1 MAGALGTLNIDL
13 TLNTASFTNAINRS
27 QHQTERFNQS
37 VRLSLQSI
45 TVQQER
51 MASQTARSA
60 MSFANFAKVV
70 TGALSINQV
79 INYADSWTDLQNR
92 MKLVTNS
99 TEALNKATNDV
110 YTIAQKTYQ
119 SLDATAQV
127 YQRFSDNAER
137 LGINQQK
144 VAELTETVSK
154 AVSLSGTSAAAAA
167 TGLTQF
173 GQALAAGQ
181 LRGQD
186 LNSVIEQ
193 IPGLAQAIAEGMGIS
208 MGELKQRAQDGETS
222 IDKIIE
228 SLERVKASVDQKF
241 ATSVT
246 TVSQSFTN
254 LQSAMTK
261 FVGEANQSIGA
272 TQLLTTGLAGLSNNL
287 STVAKI
293 VEAVAVTALV
303 AKLSQ
308 WTKATYLKN
317 QASANEAK
325 AALRSAEANSFAAAS
340 ASRKAWADKESAIS
354 AMNSAKMSYQSAKG
368 TAAEAYAL
376 EKVIAT
382 KSLATAASL
391 QYKQALIAETATQRT
406 LTAARRQATVA
417 GRALSG
423 VLAFTGGPVG
433 LALTAITAVGIGVYE
448 YSQNVKQA
456 KLESIEFANALDT
469 STEALKAMNNQA
481 LLTNLSKLSA
491 GIDAE
496 IEKVEESVEKA
507 KKLATDSKSGWSL
520 SASSYLRYTND
531 YEGYKEI
538 IAEQQREAKIGL
550 DAAMGDVV
558 SQLTVLERQRASIRQ
573 MLAQVEE
580 KYGKQSEEY
589 QRYVSK
595 VEEADSVVNKFR
607 VTLKNLGFDFD
618 ALINTTNQATNSQAN
633 VTVTIAKQIEDSIK
647 KSQRSLEKT
656 KATGE
661 ALAKL
666 NAEDV
671 LASRKV
677 TPDMQGYDK
686 ALQAE
691 IDAQLALQSKKIKP
705 PKTPKS
711 SIDYAKQYTKILSD
725 LQEKQASLIADG
737 QSIQL
742 YGTTSSFNEYNSA
755 LADIKKNKEKFD
767 EILKIDPKAIET
779 IKEKAKAIDDMAR
792 ANSVA
797 QFAYDRNKEVEQMQ
811 FETSLIGKSRAEQER
826 LNALR
831 EVDLLYKQASVDL
844 GDKELANLQRNVELT
859 KQKIEAELQKREL
872 MKLDPVEGLNQGLSD
887 FGDSAT
893 NVMENVKNVTAN
905 VLNNMSDSLADFVL
919 TGKGSFKDFANA
931 VISDITR
938 MVMKML
944 VFKAIEAGTSFFMGG
959 ASGGSDAGGGPGGLF
974 AYGGYTG
981 HGGKFEP
988 KGIVHGGEFV
998 FTKEATAKLGIGNL
1012 YRLMN
1017 STQGYA
1023 SGGFVGSLAGKMPSA
1038 PVTTSSSS
1046 GVNITVVNQI
1056 TVTGNGDAVLV
1067 QAMKEAAQQG
1077 TDAGAQKARAMIL
1090 QDFQSNGTARRT
1102 LGV

>member
-37 VRLSLQSI
+37 VRVSLQSI

-51 MASQTARSA
+51 MASQTAKSA

-254 LQSAMTK
+254 LQSAMTR
-261 FVGEANQSIGA
+261 FVGEANQSTGA
-272 TQLLTTGLAGLSNNL
+272 TQLLNTGLSVLSNNF
-287 STVAKI
+287 SEVMKV
-293 VEAVAVTALV
+293 VEALAVTAIVIKITKWTQATYAQTTATKLKVQQDLIAAKATQAKMTAELELARVEMRSLQAQLQLAQTEAQRSSIRMRMKAQSSIIVSATNAETLATQRLNAAQRASSTLGRGFGGALAFLGGPLGIATGLLTAGAMAYYEWQQQAEQSRQKALEYAESLDV
-303 AKLSQ
+303 ATESLNKLSD
-308 WTKATYLKN
+308 AER
-317 QASANEAK
+317 QASIGKLFDSFDAQIEKIEELKKKQEELKRSSDFGGANKGISFYYTGDYEAF
-325 AALRSAEANSFAAAS
+325 SAEVVKA
-340 ASRKAWADKESAIS
+340 RKDEIQVTADLEEKNRELEAIRK
-354 AMNSAKMSYQSAKG
+354 KMALLLD
-368 TAAEAYAL
+368 AEVQKNGMVSNAYAL
-376 EKVIAT
+376 YAGRIYDASV
-382 KSLATAASL
+382 KSDELIGKLHLQGSAFDNLAQS
-391 QYKQALIAETATQRT
+391 IHSATQEQQQFSANS
-406 LTAARRQATVA
+406 LIIVSADAQ
-417 GRALSG
+417 
-423 VLAFTGGPVG
+423 
-433 LALTAITAVGIGVYE
+433 
-448 YSQNVKQA
+448 K
-456 KLESIEFANALDT
+456 SIDT
-469 STEALKAMNNQA
+469 SLRA
-481 LLTNLSKLSA
+481 
-491 GIDAE
+491 
-496 IEKVEESVEKA
+496 IEKA
-507 KKLATDSKSGWSL
+507 
-520 SASSYLRYTND
+520 
-531 YEGYKEI
+531 
-538 IAEQQREAKIGL
+538 
-550 DAAMGDVV
+550 
-558 SQLTVLERQRASIRQ
+558 
-573 MLAQVEE
+573 
-580 KYGKQSEEY
+580 
-589 QRYVSK
+589 
-595 VEEADSVVNKFR
+595 
-607 VTLKNLGFDFD
+607 
-618 ALINTTNQATNSQAN
+618 
-633 VTVTIAKQIEDSIK
+633 
-647 KSQRSLEKT
+647 

-691 IDAQLALQSKKIKP
+691 IDAQLTLQSKKIKP

-767 EILKIDPKAIET
+767 AILKIDPKAIET

-831 EVDLLYKQASVDL
+831 GVDLLYKQASVDL
-844 GDKELANLQRNVELT
+844 GDKELANLQNNVELT

-905 VLNNMSDSLADFVL
+905 ALNNMSDSLADFVL

>member
-51 MASQTARSA
+51 MASQTAKSA
-60 MSFANFAKVV
+60 SSFANFAKVV
-70 TGALSINQV
+70 TGALSVKQV
-79 INYADSWTDLQNR
+79 INYADGWTDLQNR
-92 MKLVTNS
+92 LKLVTNS
-99 TEALNKATNDV
+99 TQALNRATNDV

-154 AVSLSGTSAAAAA
+154 AVSLSGTSAASAAM
-167 TGLTQF
+167 GLTQF

-208 MGELKQRAQDGETS
+208 MGELKQRAQNGETS

-261 FVGEANQSIGA
+261 FVGEANQSTGA
-272 TQLLTTGLAGLSNNL
+272 TQLLNTGLSVLSNNF
-287 STVAKI
+287 SEVMKV
-293 VEAVAVTALV
+293 VEALAVTAIVIKITKWTQATYAQTTATKLKVQQDLIV
-303 AKLSQ
+303 AKATQAKMTAELELARVEMRSLQAQLQLAQTEAQRSSIRMRMKAQSSIIVSATNAETLATQRLNAAQRASSTLGRGFGGALAFLGGPLGIATGLLTAGAMAYYEWQQQAEQSRQKALEYAESLDVATESLNKLSD
-308 WTKATYLKN
+308 AER
-317 QASANEAK
+317 QASIGKLFDSFDAQIEKIEELKKKQEELKRSSDFGGANKGISFYYTGDYEAF
-325 AALRSAEANSFAAAS
+325 SAEVVKA
-340 ASRKAWADKESAIS
+340 RKDEIQVTADLEEKNRELEAIRK
-354 AMNSAKMSYQSAKG
+354 KMALLLD
-368 TAAEAYAL
+368 AEVQKNGMVSNAYAL
-376 EKVIAT
+376 YAGRIYDASVKSDELIGKLHLQGSAFDNLAQSIRSAT
-382 KSLATAASL
+382 QEQQQFSANSLIIVSADAQKSIDASL
-391 QYKQALIAETATQRT
+391 
-406 LTAARRQATVA
+406 
-417 GRALSG
+417 RA
-423 VLAFTGGPVG
+423 
-433 LALTAITAVGIGVYE
+433 
-448 YSQNVKQA
+448 
-456 KLESIEFANALDT
+456 
-469 STEALKAMNNQA
+469 
-481 LLTNLSKLSA
+481 
-491 GIDAE
+491 
-496 IEKVEESVEKA
+496 IEKA
-507 KKLATDSKSGWSL
+507 
-520 SASSYLRYTND
+520 
-531 YEGYKEI
+531 
-538 IAEQQREAKIGL
+538 
-550 DAAMGDVV
+550 
-558 SQLTVLERQRASIRQ
+558 
-573 MLAQVEE
+573 
-580 KYGKQSEEY
+580 
-589 QRYVSK
+589 
-595 VEEADSVVNKFR
+595 
-607 VTLKNLGFDFD
+607 
-618 ALINTTNQATNSQAN
+618 
-633 VTVTIAKQIEDSIK
+633 
-647 KSQRSLEKT
+647 

-691 IDAQLALQSKKIKP
+691 IDAQLTLQSKKIKP

-767 EILKIDPKAIET
+767 AILKIDPKAIET

-831 EVDLLYKQASVDL
+831 GVDLLYKQASVDL
-844 GDKELANLQRNVELT
+844 GDKELANLQNNVELT
-859 KQKIEAELQKREL
+859 KQKIEVELQKREL

-905 VLNNMSDSLADFVL
+905 ALNNMSDSLADFVL

>member
-261 FVGEANQSIGA
+261 FVGEANQSTGA
-272 TQLLTTGLAGLSNNL
+272 TQLLNTGLSVLSNNF
-287 STVAKI
+287 SEVMKV
-293 VEAVAVTALV
+293 VEALAVTAIVIKITKWTQATYAQTTATKLKVQQDLIAAKATQAKMTAELELARVEMRSLQAQLQLAQTEAQRSSIRMRMKAQSSIIVSATNAETLATQRLNAAQRASSTLGRGFGGALAFLGGPLGIATGLLTAGAMAYYEWQQQAEQSRQKALEYAESLDV
-303 AKLSQ
+303 ATESLNKLSD
-308 WTKATYLKN
+308 AER
-317 QASANEAK
+317 QASIGKLFDSFDAQIEKIEELKKKQEELKRSSDFGGANKGISFYYTGDYEAF
-325 AALRSAEANSFAAAS
+325 SAEVVKA
-340 ASRKAWADKESAIS
+340 RKDEIQVTADLEEKNRELEAIRK
-354 AMNSAKMSYQSAKG
+354 KMALLLD
-368 TAAEAYAL
+368 AEVQKNGMVSNAYAL
-376 EKVIAT
+376 YAGRIYDASVKSDELIGKLHLQGSAFDNLAQSIRSAT
-382 KSLATAASL
+382 QEQQQFSANSLIIVSADAQKSIDASL
-391 QYKQALIAETATQRT
+391 
-406 LTAARRQATVA
+406 
-417 GRALSG
+417 RA
-423 VLAFTGGPVG
+423 
-433 LALTAITAVGIGVYE
+433 
-448 YSQNVKQA
+448 
-456 KLESIEFANALDT
+456 
-469 STEALKAMNNQA
+469 
-481 LLTNLSKLSA
+481 
-491 GIDAE
+491 
-496 IEKVEESVEKA
+496 IEKA
-507 KKLATDSKSGWSL
+507 
-520 SASSYLRYTND
+520 
-531 YEGYKEI
+531 
-538 IAEQQREAKIGL
+538 
-550 DAAMGDVV
+550 
-558 SQLTVLERQRASIRQ
+558 
-573 MLAQVEE
+573 
-580 KYGKQSEEY
+580 
-589 QRYVSK
+589 
-595 VEEADSVVNKFR
+595 
-607 VTLKNLGFDFD
+607 
-618 ALINTTNQATNSQAN
+618 
-633 VTVTIAKQIEDSIK
+633 
-647 KSQRSLEKT
+647 

-711 SIDYAKQYTKILSD
+711 SIDYAKQYTKLLSD

-797 QFAYDRNKEVEQMQ
+797 QFAYDRGKEVEQMQ
-811 FETSLIGKSRAEQER
+811 FETSLIGKTRVEQER

-831 EVDLLYKQASVDL
+831 QVDLLYQQAKVDL
-844 GDKELANLQRNVELT
+844 GDKELADLQRNVELT
-859 KQKIEAELQKREL
+859 KQKIDAELQKREL

-887 FGDSAT
+887 FSDSVT
-893 NVMENVKNVTAN
+893 NVMENVKNVTASA
-905 VLNNMSDSLADFVL
+905 LNNMSDSLADFVL

-959 ASGGSDAGGGPGGLF
+959 ASGGGDAGGGPGGLF

-988 KGIVHGGEFV
+988 KGVVHGGEFV

-1023 SGGFVGSLAGKMPSA
+1023 SGGFVGSLAGKVPST
-1038 PVTTSSSS
+1038 PVTASSSS

-1056 TVTGNGDAVLV
+1056 TVTGNGDAVLA
-1067 QAMKEAAQQG
+1067 QAMKEAAEQG
-1077 TDAGAQKARAMIL
+1077 TEAGAQKARAIIL

>member
-37 VRLSLQSI
+37 VRVSLQSI

-51 MASQTARSA
+51 MASQTAKSA
-60 MSFANFAKVV
+60 SSFASFAKAV
-70 TGALSINQV
+70 TGALSIHQV
-79 INYADSWTDLQNR
+79 ISYADGWTDLQNR
-92 MKLVTNS
+92 LKLVTKS
-99 TEALNKATNDV
+99 TQELNKATNDV

-193 IPGLAQAIAEGMGIS
+193 IPGLAQAIAEGMGIT
-208 MGELKQRAQDGETS
+208 MGELKQKAQDGETS
-222 IDKIIE
+222 IEKVIE

-261 FVGEANQSIGA
+261 FIGEANQSTGA
-272 TQLLTTGLAGLSNNL
+272 TQLLNTGLSVLSNNF
-287 STVAKI
+287 SEVMKVA
-293 VEAVAVTALV
+293 EALAVTAIVMKVTKWTQATYAQTTATKLKVQQDLIAAKATQAKMTAELELARVEMRSLQAQLQLAQTEAQRSSIRMRMKAQSSIIVSATNAETLAIQRLNAAQRASSTLGRGFGGALAFLGGPLGIATGLLAAGAMAYYEWQQQAEQSRQKALEYAESLDV
-303 AKLSQ
+303 ATESLKKLSD
-308 WTKATYLKN
+308 AER
-317 QASANEAK
+317 QASIGK
-325 AALRSAEANSFAAAS
+325 LSDSFDAQIEKIEELKKKQEEL
-340 ASRKAWADKESAIS
+340 SRKASDSNGGNQWAHLYYTGDRDVDSVRIIEAQTEARKEEIQVIAEVE
-354 AMNSAKMSYQSAKG
+354 AKSRELEVTRKKMMLLLD
-368 TAAEAYAL
+368 AEVQKNGMVSNAYAL
-376 EKVIAT
+376 YAGRIYDASVRSDELIGKLHLQGSAFDNLAQSIRSAT
-382 KSLATAASL
+382 QEQQQFSANSLIIVSADAQKSIDASL
-391 QYKQALIAETATQRT
+391 
-406 LTAARRQATVA
+406 
-417 GRALSG
+417 RA
-423 VLAFTGGPVG
+423 
-433 LALTAITAVGIGVYE
+433 
-448 YSQNVKQA
+448 
-456 KLESIEFANALDT
+456 
-469 STEALKAMNNQA
+469 
-481 LLTNLSKLSA
+481 
-491 GIDAE
+491 
-496 IEKVEESVEKA
+496 IEKA
-507 KKLATDSKSGWSL
+507 
-520 SASSYLRYTND
+520 
-531 YEGYKEI
+531 
-538 IAEQQREAKIGL
+538 
-550 DAAMGDVV
+550 
-558 SQLTVLERQRASIRQ
+558 
-573 MLAQVEE
+573 
-580 KYGKQSEEY
+580 
-589 QRYVSK
+589 
-595 VEEADSVVNKFR
+595 
-607 VTLKNLGFDFD
+607 
-618 ALINTTNQATNSQAN
+618 
-633 VTVTIAKQIEDSIK
+633 
-647 KSQRSLEKT
+647 

-691 IDAQLALQSKKIKP
+691 IDAQLASQSKKIKP

-711 SIDYAKQYTKILSD
+711 SIDYAKQYTKLLSD

-767 EILKIDPKAIET
+767 EILKIDPMAIET

-797 QFAYDRNKEVEQMQ
+797 QFAYDRGKEVEQMQ
-811 FETSLIGKSRAEQER
+811 FETSLIGKTRVEQER

-831 EVDLLYKQASVDL
+831 QIDLLYQQAKVDL

-859 KQKIEAELQKREL
+859 KQKIDAELQKREL

-887 FGDSAT
+887 FSDSAT

-905 VLNNMSDSLADFVL
+905 ALNNMSDSLADFVL

-959 ASGGSDAGGGPGGLF
+959 ASGGGDAGGGPGGLF

-988 KGIVHGGEFV
+988 KGVVHGGEFV

-1023 SGGFVGSLAGKMPSA
+1023 SGGFVGSLAGKVPST
-1038 PVTTSSSS
+1038 PVTISSSS

-1056 TVTGNGDAVLV
+1056 TVTGNGDAVLA
-1067 QAMKEAAQQG
+1067 QAMKEAAEQG
-1077 TDAGAQKARAMIL
+1077 TEAGAQKARAIIL

>member
-37 VRLSLQSI
+37 VRVSLQSI

-51 MASQTARSA
+51 MASQTAKSA
-60 MSFANFAKVV
+60 SSFASFAKAV
-70 TGALSINQV
+70 TGALSVHQV
-79 INYADSWTDLQNR
+79 ISYADGWTDLQNR
-92 MKLVTNS
+92 LKLVTKS
-99 TEALNKATNDV
+99 TQELNKATNDV

-261 FVGEANQSIGA
+261 FVGEANQSTGA
-272 TQLLTTGLAGLSNNL
+272 TQLLNTGLAGLSNNL
-287 STVAKI
+287 SSVAKI
-293 VEAVAVTALV
+293 VEAIAVTALV

-325 AALRSAEANSFAAAS
+325 AALRSAEANSFAATS
-340 ASRKAWADKESAIS
+340 VVRKSLADKEAAIS
-354 AMNSAKMSYQSAKG
+354 ALNLAKVEYQVARGSSAEKI
-368 TAAEAYAL
+368 AL
-376 EKVIAT
+376 DNLIASKSIAT
-382 KSLATAASL
+382 ASSLR
-391 QYKQALIAETATQRT
+391 YKQALMAEVITQRT
-406 LTAARRQATVA
+406 LTATRRQATTA

-423 VLAFTGGPVG
+423 ALAFTGGPVG
-433 LALTAITAVGIGVYE
+433 LALTAIAAIGIGVYE
-448 YSQNVKQA
+448 YSENVKQA
-456 KLESIEFANALDT
+456 KIESIEFANALNT
-469 STEALKAMNNQA
+469 STDALKAMDNA
-481 LLTNLSKLSA
+481 TLLSNLSKMSSGINAQMEKIDEFKQKITSLQNLS
-491 GIDAE
+491 
-496 IEKVEESVEKA
+496 KYNVESERVFSEQGVGD
-507 KKLATDSKSGWSL
+507 L
-520 SASSYLRYTND
+520 YLKRVSEAQKQLDVLMGDFSTQAN
-531 YEGYKEI
+531 
-538 IAEQQREAKIGL
+538 ALEQQKANMRK
-550 DAAMGDVV
+550 
-558 SQLTVLERQRASIRQ
+558 
-573 MLAQVEE
+573 MLALVEE
-580 KYGKQSEEY
+580 KYGKQSSEY
-589 QRYVSK
+589 KRYAL
-595 VEEADSVVNKFR
+595 EIENADIVTNKFR
-607 VTLKNLGFDFD
+607 VTLKNLGIDYD
-618 ALINTTNQATNSQAN
+618 ALINTTNQVTSSQAN
-633 VTVTIAKQIEDSIK
+633 VTATIAKQIEESIE
-647 KSQRSLEKT
+647 KSNRSLAKAQ
-656 KATGE
+656 ATGD

-671 LASRKV
+671 LSSRKV

-691 IDAQLALQSKKIKP
+691 IDAQLASQSKKIKP
-705 PKTPKS
+705 PKTAKS
-711 SIDYAKQYTKILSD
+711 SIDYAKQYTKLLSD

-797 QFAYDRNKEVEQMQ
+797 QFAYDRGKEVEQMQ
-811 FETSLIGKSRAEQER
+811 FETSLIGKTRVEQER
-826 LNALR
+826 LNELR
-831 EVDLLYKQASVDL
+831 QIDLLYQQAKVDL
-844 GDKELANLQRNVELT
+844 GGKELANLQRNVELT
-859 KQKIEAELQKREL
+859 KEKIDAELQKREL

-887 FGDSAT
+887 FSDSAT

-905 VLNNMSDSLADFVL
+905 ALNNMSDSLADFVL

-959 ASGGSDAGGGPGGLF
+959 ASSGGDAGGGPGGLF

-988 KGIVHGGEFV
+988 KGVVHGGEFV

-1023 SGGFVGSLAGKMPSA
+1023 SGGFVGSLAGKVPST

-1056 TVTGNGDAVLV
+1056 TVTGNGDAVLA
-1067 QAMKEAAQQG
+1067 QAMKEAAEQG
-1077 TDAGAQKARAMIL
+1077 TEAGAQKARAIIL

>member
-37 VRLSLQSI
+37 VRVSLQSI

-261 FVGEANQSIGA
+261 FVGEANQSTGA
-272 TQLLTTGLAGLSNNL
+272 TQLLNTGLSVLSNNF
-287 STVAKI
+287 SEVMKV
-293 VEAVAVTALV
+293 VEALAVTAIVIKITKWTQATYAQTTATKLKVQQDLIAAKATQAKMTAELELARVEMRSLQAQLQLAQTEAQRSSIRMRMKAQSSIIVSATNAETLATQRLNAAQRASSTLGRGFGGALAFLGGPLGIATGLLTAGAMAYYEWQQQAEQSRQKALEYAESLDV
-303 AKLSQ
+303 ATESLNKLSD
-308 WTKATYLKN
+308 AER
-317 QASANEAK
+317 QASIGKLFDSFDAQIEKIEELKKKQEELKRLSDFGGANKGISFYYTGDYEAF
-325 AALRSAEANSFAAAS
+325 SAEVVKA
-340 ASRKAWADKESAIS
+340 RKDEIQVTADLEEKNRELEAIRK
-354 AMNSAKMSYQSAKG
+354 KMALLLD
-368 TAAEAYAL
+368 AEVQKNGMVSNAYAL
-376 EKVIAT
+376 YAGRIYDASV
-382 KSLATAASL
+382 KSDELIGKLHLQGSAFDNLAQSIRSAAQEQQQFSANSLIIVSADAQKSIDASL
-391 QYKQALIAETATQRT
+391 
-406 LTAARRQATVA
+406 
-417 GRALSG
+417 RA
-423 VLAFTGGPVG
+423 
-433 LALTAITAVGIGVYE
+433 
-448 YSQNVKQA
+448 
-456 KLESIEFANALDT
+456 
-469 STEALKAMNNQA
+469 
-481 LLTNLSKLSA
+481 
-491 GIDAE
+491 
-496 IEKVEESVEKA
+496 IEKA
-507 KKLATDSKSGWSL
+507 
-520 SASSYLRYTND
+520 
-531 YEGYKEI
+531 
-538 IAEQQREAKIGL
+538 
-550 DAAMGDVV
+550 
-558 SQLTVLERQRASIRQ
+558 
-573 MLAQVEE
+573 
-580 KYGKQSEEY
+580 
-589 QRYVSK
+589 
-595 VEEADSVVNKFR
+595 
-607 VTLKNLGFDFD
+607 
-618 ALINTTNQATNSQAN
+618 
-633 VTVTIAKQIEDSIK
+633 
-647 KSQRSLEKT
+647 

-767 EILKIDPKAIET
+767 AILKIDPKAIET

-797 QFAYDRNKEVEQMQ
+797 QFAYDRGKEVEQMQ

-831 EVDLLYKQASVDL
+831 QVDLLYQQAKVDL
-844 GDKELANLQRNVELT
+844 GDKELANLQNNVELT

-905 VLNNMSDSLADFVL
+905 ALNNMSDSLADFVL

>member
-37 VRLSLQSI
+37 VRVSLQSI

-51 MASQTARSA
+51 MASQTAKSA

-137 LGINQQK
+137 LGINQLK

-261 FVGEANQSIGA
+261 FVGEANQSTGA
-272 TQLLTTGLAGLSNNL
+272 TQLLNTGLSVLSNNF
-287 STVAKI
+287 SEVMKV
-293 VEAVAVTALV
+293 VEALAVTAIVIKITKWTQATYAQTTATKLKVQQDLIAAKATQAKMTAELELARVEMRSLQAQLQLAQTEAQRSSIRMRMKAQSSIIVSATNAETLATQRLNAAQRASSTLGRGFGGALAFLGGPLGIATGLLTAGAMAYYEWQQQAEQSRQKALEYAESLDV
-303 AKLSQ
+303 ATESLNKLSD
-308 WTKATYLKN
+308 AER
-317 QASANEAK
+317 QASIGKLFDSFDAQIEKIEELKKKQEELKRSSDFGGANKGISFYYTGDYEAF
-325 AALRSAEANSFAAAS
+325 SAEVVKA
-340 ASRKAWADKESAIS
+340 RKDEIQVTADLEEKNRELEAIRK
-354 AMNSAKMSYQSAKG
+354 KMALLFD
-368 TAAEAYAL
+368 AEVQKNGMVSNAYAL
-376 EKVIAT
+376 YAGRIYDASVKSDELIGKLHLQGSAFDNLAQSIRSAT
-382 KSLATAASL
+382 QEQQQFSANSLIIVSADAQKSIDASL
-391 QYKQALIAETATQRT
+391 
-406 LTAARRQATVA
+406 
-417 GRALSG
+417 RA
-423 VLAFTGGPVG
+423 
-433 LALTAITAVGIGVYE
+433 
-448 YSQNVKQA
+448 
-456 KLESIEFANALDT
+456 
-469 STEALKAMNNQA
+469 
-481 LLTNLSKLSA
+481 
-491 GIDAE
+491 
-496 IEKVEESVEKA
+496 IEKA
-507 KKLATDSKSGWSL
+507 
-520 SASSYLRYTND
+520 
-531 YEGYKEI
+531 
-538 IAEQQREAKIGL
+538 
-550 DAAMGDVV
+550 
-558 SQLTVLERQRASIRQ
+558 
-573 MLAQVEE
+573 
-580 KYGKQSEEY
+580 
-589 QRYVSK
+589 
-595 VEEADSVVNKFR
+595 
-607 VTLKNLGFDFD
+607 
-618 ALINTTNQATNSQAN
+618 
-633 VTVTIAKQIEDSIK
+633 
-647 KSQRSLEKT
+647 

-691 IDAQLALQSKKIKP
+691 IDAQLTLQSKKIKP

-767 EILKIDPKAIET
+767 AILKIDPKAIET

-831 EVDLLYKQASVDL
+831 GVDLLYKQASVDL
-844 GDKELANLQRNVELT
+844 GDKELANLQNNVELT
-859 KQKIEAELQKREL
+859 KQKIEVELQKREL

-905 VLNNMSDSLADFVL
+905 ALNNMSDSLADFVL

>member
-27 QHQTERFNQS
+27 QHQTERFNQN
-37 VRLSLQSI
+37 VRVSLQSI

-51 MASQTARSA
+51 MASQTAKSA
-60 MSFANFAKVV
+60 SSFANFAKVV
-70 TGALSINQV
+70 TGALSVKQV
-79 INYADSWTDLQNR
+79 INYADGWTDLQNR
-92 MKLVTNS
+92 LKLVTDS
-99 TEALNKATNDV
+99 TQALNRATNDV

-154 AVSLSGTSAAAAA
+154 AVSLSGTSAASAAM
-167 TGLTQF
+167 GLTQF

-208 MGELKQRAQDGETS
+208 MGDLKKKAQDGEMA
-222 IDKIIE
+222 IDKIIQA
-228 SLERVKASVDQKF
+228 LEKVKDSVDQKF

-246 TVSQSFTN
+246 TVSQGFTN

-261 FVGEANQSIGA
+261 FVGEANQSTGA
-272 TQLLTTGLAGLSNNL
+272 TQLLTTGLSALSNNF
-287 STVAKI
+287 SEVMKMA
-293 VEAVAVTALV
+293 EALAVTAIVVKITKWTQATYAQTTATKLKVQQDLIAAKATQAKMTAELELARVEMRSLQAQLQLAQTEAQRSSIRMRMKAQSSIIVSATNAETLAIQRLNAAQRASSTLGRGFGGALAFLGGPLGIATGLLTAGAMVYYEWQQQAEQSRQKALEYAESLDV
-303 AKLSQ
+303 ATESLKKLSD
-308 WTKATYLKN
+308 AER
-317 QASANEAK
+317 QASIGKLADSFDAQVEKIEELKKKQEDLKKSSDFGGANKGISFYYTGDYEAF
-325 AALRSAEANSFAAAS
+325 SAEVVKA
-340 ASRKAWADKESAIS
+340 RKDEIQVTADLEEKNRGLEAIRK
-354 AMNSAKMSYQSAKG
+354 KMALLLD
-368 TAAEAYAL
+368 AEVQKNGMVSNAYAL
-376 EKVIAT
+376 YASRIYDASVRSDELIGKLHLQGSAFDNLAQSIRSAT
-382 KSLATAASL
+382 QEQQQFSANSLIIVSADAQKSIDASL
-391 QYKQALIAETATQRT
+391 
-406 LTAARRQATVA
+406 
-417 GRALSG
+417 RA
-423 VLAFTGGPVG
+423 
-433 LALTAITAVGIGVYE
+433 
-448 YSQNVKQA
+448 
-456 KLESIEFANALDT
+456 
-469 STEALKAMNNQA
+469 
-481 LLTNLSKLSA
+481 
-491 GIDAE
+491 
-496 IEKVEESVEKA
+496 IEKA
-507 KKLATDSKSGWSL
+507 
-520 SASSYLRYTND
+520 
-531 YEGYKEI
+531 
-538 IAEQQREAKIGL
+538 
-550 DAAMGDVV
+550 
-558 SQLTVLERQRASIRQ
+558 
-573 MLAQVEE
+573 
-580 KYGKQSEEY
+580 
-589 QRYVSK
+589 
-595 VEEADSVVNKFR
+595 
-607 VTLKNLGFDFD
+607 
-618 ALINTTNQATNSQAN
+618 
-633 VTVTIAKQIEDSIK
+633 
-647 KSQRSLEKT
+647 

-691 IDAQLALQSKKIKP
+691 IDAQLASQSKKIKP

-711 SIDYAKQYTKILSD
+711 SIDYAKQYTKLLSD

-797 QFAYDRNKEVEQMQ
+797 QFAYDRGKEVEQMQ
-811 FETSLIGKSRAEQER
+811 FETSLIGKTRVEQER

-831 EVDLLYKQASVDL
+831 QIDLLYQQAKVDL

-859 KQKIEAELQKREL
+859 KQKIDAELQKREL

-887 FGDSAT
+887 FSDSAT

-905 VLNNMSDSLADFVL
+905 ALNNMSDSLADFVL

-959 ASGGSDAGGGPGGLF
+959 ASGGGDAGGGPGGLF

-988 KGIVHGGEFV
+988 KGVVHGGEFV
-998 FTKEATAKLGIGNL
+998 FTKEATAKLGVGNL
-1012 YRLMN
+1012 YRLMH
-1017 STQGYA
+1017 SAQGYA
-1023 SGGFVGSLAGKMPSA
+1023 SGGFVGSLAGKVPST

-1056 TVTGNGDAVLV
+1056 TVTGNGDAVLA
-1067 QAMKEAAQQG
+1067 QAMKEAAEQG
-1077 TDAGAQKARAMIL
+1077 TEAGAQKARAIIL

>member
-37 VRLSLQSI
+37 VRVSLQSI

-51 MASQTARSA
+51 MASQTAKSA

-137 LGINQQK
+137 LGINQLK

-261 FVGEANQSIGA
+261 FVGEANQSTGA
-272 TQLLTTGLAGLSNNL
+272 TQLLNTGLSVLSNNF
-287 STVAKI
+287 SEVMKV
-293 VEAVAVTALV
+293 VEALAVTAIVIKITKWTQATYAQTTATKLKVQQDLIAAKATQAKMTAELELARVEMRSLQAQLQLAQTEAQRSSIRMRMKAQSSIIVSATNAETLATQRLNAAQRASSTLGRGFGGALAFLGGPLGIATGLLTAGAMAYYEWQQQAEQSRQKALEYAESLDV
-303 AKLSQ
+303 ATESLNKLSD
-308 WTKATYLKN
+308 AER
-317 QASANEAK
+317 QASIGKLFDSFDAQIEKIEELKKKQEELKRLSDFGGANKGISFYYTGDYEAF
-325 AALRSAEANSFAAAS
+325 SAEVVKA
-340 ASRKAWADKESAIS
+340 RKDEIQVTADLEEKNRELEAIRK
-354 AMNSAKMSYQSAKG
+354 KMALLLD
-368 TAAEAYAL
+368 AEVQKNGMVSNAYAL
-376 EKVIAT
+376 YAGRIYDASVKSDELIGKLHLQGSAFDNLAQSIRSAT
-382 KSLATAASL
+382 QEQQQFSANSLIIVSADAQKSIDASL
-391 QYKQALIAETATQRT
+391 
-406 LTAARRQATVA
+406 
-417 GRALSG
+417 RA
-423 VLAFTGGPVG
+423 
-433 LALTAITAVGIGVYE
+433 
-448 YSQNVKQA
+448 
-456 KLESIEFANALDT
+456 
-469 STEALKAMNNQA
+469 
-481 LLTNLSKLSA
+481 
-491 GIDAE
+491 
-496 IEKVEESVEKA
+496 IEKA
-507 KKLATDSKSGWSL
+507 
-520 SASSYLRYTND
+520 
-531 YEGYKEI
+531 
-538 IAEQQREAKIGL
+538 
-550 DAAMGDVV
+550 
-558 SQLTVLERQRASIRQ
+558 
-573 MLAQVEE
+573 
-580 KYGKQSEEY
+580 
-589 QRYVSK
+589 
-595 VEEADSVVNKFR
+595 
-607 VTLKNLGFDFD
+607 
-618 ALINTTNQATNSQAN
+618 
-633 VTVTIAKQIEDSIK
+633 
-647 KSQRSLEKT
+647 

-691 IDAQLALQSKKIKP
+691 IDAQLTLQSKKIKP

-767 EILKIDPKAIET
+767 AILKIDPKAIET

-831 EVDLLYKQASVDL
+831 GVDLLYKQASVDL
-844 GDKELANLQRNVELT
+844 GDKELANLQNNVELT
-859 KQKIEAELQKREL
+859 KQKIEVELQKREL

-905 VLNNMSDSLADFVL
+905 ALNNMSDSLADFVL

>member
-37 VRLSLQSI
+37 VRVSLQSI

-51 MASQTARSA
+51 MASQTAKSA

-137 LGINQQK
+137 LGINQLK

-261 FVGEANQSIGA
+261 FVGEANQSTGA
-272 TQLLTTGLAGLSNNL
+272 TQLLNTGLSVLSNNF
-287 STVAKI
+287 SEVMKV
-293 VEAVAVTALV
+293 VEALAVTAIVIKITKWTQATYAQTTATKLKVQQDLIAAKATQAKMTAELELARVEMRSLQAQLQLAQTEAQRSSIRMRMKAQSSIIVSATNAETLATQRLNAAQRASSTLGRGFGGALAFLGGPLGIATGLLTAGAMAYYEWQQQAEQSRQKALEYAESLDV
-303 AKLSQ
+303 ATESLNKLSD
-308 WTKATYLKN
+308 AER
-317 QASANEAK
+317 QASIGKLFDSFDAQIEKIEELKKKQEELKRSSDFGGANKGISFYYTGDYEAF
-325 AALRSAEANSFAAAS
+325 SAEVVKA
-340 ASRKAWADKESAIS
+340 RKDEIQVTADLEEKNRELEAIRK
-354 AMNSAKMSYQSAKG
+354 KMALLLD
-368 TAAEAYAL
+368 AEFQKNGMVSNAYAL
-376 EKVIAT
+376 YAGRIYDASVKSDELIGKLHLQGSAFDNLAQSIRSAT
-382 KSLATAASL
+382 QEQQQFSANSLIIVSADAQKSIDASL
-391 QYKQALIAETATQRT
+391 
-406 LTAARRQATVA
+406 
-417 GRALSG
+417 RA
-423 VLAFTGGPVG
+423 
-433 LALTAITAVGIGVYE
+433 
-448 YSQNVKQA
+448 
-456 KLESIEFANALDT
+456 
-469 STEALKAMNNQA
+469 
-481 LLTNLSKLSA
+481 
-491 GIDAE
+491 
-496 IEKVEESVEKA
+496 IEKA
-507 KKLATDSKSGWSL
+507 
-520 SASSYLRYTND
+520 
-531 YEGYKEI
+531 
-538 IAEQQREAKIGL
+538 
-550 DAAMGDVV
+550 
-558 SQLTVLERQRASIRQ
+558 
-573 MLAQVEE
+573 
-580 KYGKQSEEY
+580 
-589 QRYVSK
+589 
-595 VEEADSVVNKFR
+595 
-607 VTLKNLGFDFD
+607 
-618 ALINTTNQATNSQAN
+618 
-633 VTVTIAKQIEDSIK
+633 
-647 KSQRSLEKT
+647 

-691 IDAQLALQSKKIKP
+691 IDAQLTLQSKKIKP

-767 EILKIDPKAIET
+767 AILKIDPKAIET

-831 EVDLLYKQASVDL
+831 GVDLLYKQASVDL
-844 GDKELANLQRNVELT
+844 GDKELANLQNNVELT
-859 KQKIEAELQKREL
+859 KQKIEVELQKREL

-905 VLNNMSDSLADFVL
+905 ALNNMSDSLADFVL

>member
-27 QHQTERFNQS
+27 QHQTERFNQN
-37 VRLSLQSI
+37 VRVSLQSI

-51 MASQTARSA
+51 MASQTAKSA
-60 MSFANFAKVV
+60 SSFANFAKVV
-70 TGALSINQV
+70 TGALSVKQV
-79 INYADSWTDLQNR
+79 INYADGWTDLQNR
-92 MKLVTNS
+92 LKLVTDS
-99 TEALNKATNDV
+99 TQALNRATNDV

-154 AVSLSGTSAAAAA
+154 AVSLSGTSAASAAM
-167 TGLTQF
+167 GLTQF

-208 MGELKQRAQDGETS
+208 MGDLKKKAQDGEMA
-222 IDKIIE
+222 IDKIIQA
-228 SLERVKASVDQKF
+228 LEKVKDSVDQKF

-246 TVSQSFTN
+246 TVSQGFTN

-261 FVGEANQSIGA
+261 FVGEANQSTGA
-272 TQLLTTGLAGLSNNL
+272 TQLLTTGLSALSNNF
-287 STVAKI
+287 SEVMKVA
-293 VEAVAVTALV
+293 EALAVTAIVVKITKWTQATYAQTTATKLKVQQDLIAAKATQAKMTAELELARVEMRSLQAQLQLAQTEAQRSSIRMRMKAQSSIIVSATNAETLAIQRLNAAQRASSTLGRGFGGALAFLGGPLGIATGLLTAGAMAYYEWQQQAEQSRQKALEYAESLDV
-303 AKLSQ
+303 ATESLKKLSD
-308 WTKATYLKN
+308 AER
-317 QASANEAK
+317 QASIGKLADSFDAQVEKIEELKKKQEDLKKSSDFGGVNKGISFYYTGDYEAF
-325 AALRSAEANSFAAAS
+325 SAEVVKA
-340 ASRKAWADKESAIS
+340 RKDEIQVTADLEEKNRGLEAIRK
-354 AMNSAKMSYQSAKG
+354 KMALLLD
-368 TAAEAYAL
+368 AEVQKNGMVSNAYAL
-376 EKVIAT
+376 YASRIYDASVRSDELIGKLHLQGSAFDNLAQSIRSAT
-382 KSLATAASL
+382 QEQQQFSANSLIIVSADAQKSIDASL
-391 QYKQALIAETATQRT
+391 
-406 LTAARRQATVA
+406 
-417 GRALSG
+417 RA
-423 VLAFTGGPVG
+423 
-433 LALTAITAVGIGVYE
+433 
-448 YSQNVKQA
+448 
-456 KLESIEFANALDT
+456 
-469 STEALKAMNNQA
+469 
-481 LLTNLSKLSA
+481 
-491 GIDAE
+491 
-496 IEKVEESVEKA
+496 IEKA
-507 KKLATDSKSGWSL
+507 
-520 SASSYLRYTND
+520 
-531 YEGYKEI
+531 
-538 IAEQQREAKIGL
+538 
-550 DAAMGDVV
+550 
-558 SQLTVLERQRASIRQ
+558 
-573 MLAQVEE
+573 
-580 KYGKQSEEY
+580 
-589 QRYVSK
+589 
-595 VEEADSVVNKFR
+595 
-607 VTLKNLGFDFD
+607 
-618 ALINTTNQATNSQAN
+618 
-633 VTVTIAKQIEDSIK
+633 
-647 KSQRSLEKT
+647 

-691 IDAQLALQSKKIKP
+691 IDAQLASQSKKIKP

-711 SIDYAKQYTKILSD
+711 SIDYAKQYTKLLSD

-797 QFAYDRNKEVEQMQ
+797 QFAYDRGKEVEQMQ
-811 FETSLIGKSRAEQER
+811 FETSLIGKTRVEQER

-831 EVDLLYKQASVDL
+831 QIDLLYQQAKVDL

-859 KQKIEAELQKREL
+859 KQKIDAELQKREL

-887 FGDSAT
+887 FSDSAT

-905 VLNNMSDSLADFVL
+905 ALNNMSDSLADFVL

-959 ASGGSDAGGGPGGLF
+959 ASGGGDAGGGPGGLF

-988 KGIVHGGEFV
+988 KGVVHGGEFV
-998 FTKEATAKLGIGNL
+998 FTKEATAKLGVGNL
-1012 YRLMN
+1012 YRLMH
-1017 STQGYA
+1017 SAQGYA
-1023 SGGFVGSLAGKMPSA
+1023 SGGFVGSLAGKVPST

-1056 TVTGNGDAVLV
+1056 TVTGNGDAVLA
-1067 QAMKEAAQQG
+1067 QAMKEAAEQG
-1077 TDAGAQKARAMIL
+1077 TEAGAQKARAIIL

>member
-37 VRLSLQSI
+37 VRVSLQSI

-51 MASQTARSA
+51 MASQTAKSA
-60 MSFANFAKVV
+60 SSFANFAKVV
-70 TGALSINQV
+70 TGALSVHQV
-79 INYADSWTDLQNR
+79 ISYADGWTDLQNR
-92 MKLVTNS
+92 LKLVTKS
-99 TEALNKATNDV
+99 TQELNKATNDV

-173 GQALAAGQ
+173 GQALAAGR

-208 MGELKQRAQDGETS
+208 MGELKQKAQDGETS

-241 ATSVT
+241 ATSIT

-254 LQSAMTK
+254 LQSAMTR
-261 FVGEANQSIGA
+261 FVGETNQSTGA
-272 TQLLTTGLAGLSNNL
+272 TQLLNMGLSALSNNF
-287 STVAKI
+287 SEVMKV
-293 VEAVAVTALV
+293 VETLAVTAIVIKITKWTQATYAQTTATKLKVQQDLIAAKATQAKMTAELELARVEMRSLQAQLQLAQTEAQRSSIRMRMKAQSSIIVSATNAETLAIQRLNAAQRASSTLGRGFGGALAFLGGPLGIATGLLTAGAMAYYEWQQQAEQSRQKALEYAESLDV
-303 AKLSQ
+303 ATESLKKLSD
-308 WTKATYLKN
+308 AER
-317 QASANEAK
+317 QASMVK
-325 AALRSAEANSFAAAS
+325 LAEGLDARATKIDELTQKQKELIELS
-340 ASRKAWADKESAIS
+340 KVDLADKGLQFYYTNDFDSYSSGMFKAQKEEIQVTADLEAEKRKLGIERG
-354 AMNSAKMSYQSAKG
+354 KMA
-368 TAAEAYAL
+368 TLMDAEVQKNGMVSNAYAL
-376 EKVIAT
+376 YASRIYDASVKSDELVGKLHLQGSAFDNLAQSIRSAT
-382 KSLATAASL
+382 QEQQQFSANSLIIVSADAQKSIDASL
-391 QYKQALIAETATQRT
+391 
-406 LTAARRQATVA
+406 
-417 GRALSG
+417 RA
-423 VLAFTGGPVG
+423 
-433 LALTAITAVGIGVYE
+433 
-448 YSQNVKQA
+448 
-456 KLESIEFANALDT
+456 
-469 STEALKAMNNQA
+469 
-481 LLTNLSKLSA
+481 
-491 GIDAE
+491 
-496 IEKVEESVEKA
+496 IEKA
-507 KKLATDSKSGWSL
+507 
-520 SASSYLRYTND
+520 
-531 YEGYKEI
+531 
-538 IAEQQREAKIGL
+538 
-550 DAAMGDVV
+550 
-558 SQLTVLERQRASIRQ
+558 
-573 MLAQVEE
+573 
-580 KYGKQSEEY
+580 
-589 QRYVSK
+589 
-595 VEEADSVVNKFR
+595 
-607 VTLKNLGFDFD
+607 
-618 ALINTTNQATNSQAN
+618 
-633 VTVTIAKQIEDSIK
+633 
-647 KSQRSLEKT
+647 

-691 IDAQLALQSKKIKP
+691 IDAQLASQSKKIKP
-705 PKTPKS
+705 PKTPRS
-711 SIDYAKQYTKILSD
+711 SIDYAKQYTKLLSD

-797 QFAYDRNKEVEQMQ
+797 QFAYDRGKEVKQMQ

-859 KQKIEAELQKREL
+859 KQKIDAELQKREL

-887 FGDSAT
+887 FSDSVT
-893 NVMENVKNVTAN
+893 NVMENVKNVTASA
-905 VLNNMSDSLADFVL
+905 LNNMSDSLADFVL

-959 ASGGSDAGGGPGGLF
+959 ASGGGDAGGGPGGLF

-988 KGIVHGGEFV
+988 KGVVHGGEFV

-1023 SGGFVGSLAGKMPSA
+1023 SGGFVGSLAGKVPST
-1038 PVTTSSSS
+1038 PVTTSFSS

-1056 TVTGNGDAVLV
+1056 TVTGNGDAVLA
-1067 QAMKEAAQQG
+1067 QAMKEAAEQG
-1077 TDAGAQKARAMIL
+1077 TEAGAQKARAIIL

>member
-51 MASQTARSA
+51 MASQTAKSA

-254 LQSAMTK
+254 LQSAMAK
-261 FVGEANQSIGA
+261 FVGEANQSTGA
-272 TQLLTTGLAGLSNNL
+272 TQLLNTGLSVLSNNF
-287 STVAKI
+287 SEVMKV
-293 VEAVAVTALV
+293 VEALAVTAIVIKITKWTQATYAQTTATKLKVQQDLIAAKATQAKMTAELELARVEMRSLQAQLQLAQTEAQRSSIRMRMKAQSSIIVSATNAETLATQRLNAAQRASSTLGRGFGGALAFLGGPLGIATGLLTAGAMAYYEWQQQAEQSRQKALEYAESLDV
-303 AKLSQ
+303 ATESLNKLSD
-308 WTKATYLKN
+308 AER
-317 QASANEAK
+317 QASIGKLFDSFDAQIEKIEELKKKQEELKRSSDFGGANKGISFYYTGDYEAF
-325 AALRSAEANSFAAAS
+325 SAEVVKA
-340 ASRKAWADKESAIS
+340 RKDEIQVTADLEEKNRELEAIRK
-354 AMNSAKMSYQSAKG
+354 KMALLLD
-368 TAAEAYAL
+368 AEVQKNGMVSNAYAL
-376 EKVIAT
+376 YAGRIYDASVKSDELIGKLHLQGSAFDNLAQSIRSAT
-382 KSLATAASL
+382 QEQQQFSANSLIIVSADAQKSIDASL
-391 QYKQALIAETATQRT
+391 
-406 LTAARRQATVA
+406 
-417 GRALSG
+417 RA
-423 VLAFTGGPVG
+423 
-433 LALTAITAVGIGVYE
+433 
-448 YSQNVKQA
+448 
-456 KLESIEFANALDT
+456 
-469 STEALKAMNNQA
+469 
-481 LLTNLSKLSA
+481 
-491 GIDAE
+491 
-496 IEKVEESVEKA
+496 IEKA
-507 KKLATDSKSGWSL
+507 
-520 SASSYLRYTND
+520 
-531 YEGYKEI
+531 
-538 IAEQQREAKIGL
+538 
-550 DAAMGDVV
+550 
-558 SQLTVLERQRASIRQ
+558 
-573 MLAQVEE
+573 
-580 KYGKQSEEY
+580 
-589 QRYVSK
+589 
-595 VEEADSVVNKFR
+595 
-607 VTLKNLGFDFD
+607 
-618 ALINTTNQATNSQAN
+618 
-633 VTVTIAKQIEDSIK
+633 
-647 KSQRSLEKT
+647 

-691 IDAQLALQSKKIKP
+691 IDAQLTLQSKKIKP

-767 EILKIDPKAIET
+767 AILKIDPKAIET

-831 EVDLLYKQASVDL
+831 GIDLLYKQASVDL
-844 GDKELANLQRNVELT
+844 GDKELANLQNNVELT
-859 KQKIEAELQKREL
+859 KQKIEVELQKREL

-905 VLNNMSDSLADFVL
+905 ALNNMSDSLADFVL

>member
-37 VRLSLQSI
+37 VRVSLQSI

-51 MASQTARSA
+51 MASQTAKSA

-137 LGINQQK
+137 LGINQLK

-261 FVGEANQSIGA
+261 FVGEANQSTGA
-272 TQLLTTGLAGLSNNL
+272 TQLLNTGLSALSNNF
-287 STVAKI
+287 SEVMKV
-293 VEAVAVTALV
+293 VEALAVTAIVMKITKWTQATYAQTAATKLKVQQDLIAAKVTQAKMTAELELARVEMRSLQAQLQLAQTEAQRSSIRMRMKAQSSIIVSATNAETLAIQRLNAAQRASSTLGRGFGGALAFLGGPLGIATGLLTAGAMAYYEWQQQAEQSRQKALEYAESLDV
-303 AKLSQ
+303 ATESLKKLSD
-308 WTKATYLKN
+308 AER
-317 QASANEAK
+317 QASIGKLFDSFDAQIEKIEELKKKQEELKRSSDFGGANKGISFYYTGDYEAF
-325 AALRSAEANSFAAAS
+325 SAEVVKA
-340 ASRKAWADKESAIS
+340 RKDEIQVTADLEEKNRELEAIRK
-354 AMNSAKMSYQSAKG
+354 KMVLLLD
-368 TAAEAYAL
+368 AEVQKNGMVSNAYAL
-376 EKVIAT
+376 YAGRIYDASVKSDELIGKLHLQGSAFDNLAQSIRSAT
-382 KSLATAASL
+382 QEQQQFSANSLIIVSADAQKSIDASL
-391 QYKQALIAETATQRT
+391 
-406 LTAARRQATVA
+406 
-417 GRALSG
+417 RA
-423 VLAFTGGPVG
+423 
-433 LALTAITAVGIGVYE
+433 
-448 YSQNVKQA
+448 
-456 KLESIEFANALDT
+456 
-469 STEALKAMNNQA
+469 
-481 LLTNLSKLSA
+481 
-491 GIDAE
+491 
-496 IEKVEESVEKA
+496 IEKA
-507 KKLATDSKSGWSL
+507 
-520 SASSYLRYTND
+520 
-531 YEGYKEI
+531 
-538 IAEQQREAKIGL
+538 
-550 DAAMGDVV
+550 
-558 SQLTVLERQRASIRQ
+558 
-573 MLAQVEE
+573 
-580 KYGKQSEEY
+580 
-589 QRYVSK
+589 
-595 VEEADSVVNKFR
+595 
-607 VTLKNLGFDFD
+607 
-618 ALINTTNQATNSQAN
+618 
-633 VTVTIAKQIEDSIK
+633 
-647 KSQRSLEKT
+647 

-691 IDAQLALQSKKIKP
+691 IDAQLASQSKKIKP

-711 SIDYAKQYTKILSD
+711 SIDYAKQYTKLLSD

-831 EVDLLYKQASVDL
+831 QVDLLYQQAKVDL

-859 KQKIEAELQKREL
+859 KQKIDAELQKRED
-872 MKLDPVEGLNQGLSD
+872 MKSDPVEGLSQGLSD
-887 FGDSAT
+887 FSDSAT
-893 NVMENVKNVTAN
+893 NVMENVKNVTSNA
-905 VLNNMSDSLADFVL
+905 LNNMSDSLADFVL

-959 ASGGSDAGGGPGGLF
+959 ASGGGDAGGGPGGLF

-988 KGIVHGGEFV
+988 KGVVHGGEFV

-1023 SGGFVGSLAGKMPSA
+1023 SGGFVGSLAGKVPST

-1056 TVTGNGDAVLV
+1056 TVTGNGDAILA
-1067 QAMKEAAQQG
+1067 QAMKEAAEQG
-1077 TDAGAQKARAMIL
+1077 TEAGAQKARAIIL

>member
-37 VRLSLQSI
+37 VRVSLQSI

-51 MASQTARSA
+51 MASQTAKSA
-60 MSFANFAKVV
+60 SSFASFAKAV
-70 TGALSINQV
+70 TGALSIHQV
-79 INYADSWTDLQNR
+79 ISYADGWTDLQNR
-92 MKLVTNS
+92 LKLVTKS
-99 TEALNKATNDV
+99 TQELNKATNDV

-208 MGELKQRAQDGETS
+208 MGELKQKAQDGETS

-261 FVGEANQSIGA
+261 FIGEANQSTGA
-272 TQLLTTGLAGLSNNL
+272 TQLLNTGLSALSNNF
-287 STVAKI
+287 SEVMKVA
-293 VEAVAVTALV
+293 EALAVTAIVMKVTKWTQATYAQTTATKLKVQQDLIAAKATQAKMTAELELARVEMRSLQAQLQLAQTEAQRSSIRMRMKAQSSIIVSATNAETLAIQRLNAAQRASSTLGRGFGGALAFLGGPLGIATGLLTAGAMAYYEWQQQAEQSRQKALEYAESLDV
-303 AKLSQ
+303 ATESLNKLSD
-308 WTKATYLKN
+308 AER
-317 QASANEAK
+317 QASMVK
-325 AALRSAEANSFAAAS
+325 LAEGLDARVTKIGELTQKQKELIELS
-340 ASRKAWADKESAIS
+340 KVDLADKGLQFYYTNDFDSYSSGMFKAQKEEIQVTADLEAEKRKLGIERG
-354 AMNSAKMSYQSAKG
+354 KMV
-368 TAAEAYAL
+368 TLMDAEVQKNGMVSNAYAL
-376 EKVIAT
+376 YASRIYDASVKSDELIGKLHLQGSAFDNLAQSIRSAT
-382 KSLATAASL
+382 QEQQQFSANSLIIVSADAQKSIDASL
-391 QYKQALIAETATQRT
+391 
-406 LTAARRQATVA
+406 
-417 GRALSG
+417 RA
-423 VLAFTGGPVG
+423 
-433 LALTAITAVGIGVYE
+433 
-448 YSQNVKQA
+448 
-456 KLESIEFANALDT
+456 
-469 STEALKAMNNQA
+469 
-481 LLTNLSKLSA
+481 
-491 GIDAE
+491 
-496 IEKVEESVEKA
+496 IEKA
-507 KKLATDSKSGWSL
+507 
-520 SASSYLRYTND
+520 
-531 YEGYKEI
+531 
-538 IAEQQREAKIGL
+538 
-550 DAAMGDVV
+550 
-558 SQLTVLERQRASIRQ
+558 
-573 MLAQVEE
+573 
-580 KYGKQSEEY
+580 
-589 QRYVSK
+589 
-595 VEEADSVVNKFR
+595 
-607 VTLKNLGFDFD
+607 
-618 ALINTTNQATNSQAN
+618 
-633 VTVTIAKQIEDSIK
+633 
-647 KSQRSLEKT
+647 

-686 ALQAE
+686 ALQTE

-711 SIDYAKQYTKILSD
+711 SIDYAKQYTKILSE

-767 EILKIDPKAIET
+767 EILKIDPMAIET

-797 QFAYDRNKEVEQMQ
+797 QFAYDRGKEVEQMQ
-811 FETSLIGKSRAEQER
+811 FETSLIGKTRVEQER

-831 EVDLLYKQASVDL
+831 QIDLLYQQAKVDL

-859 KQKIEAELQKREL
+859 KQKIDAELQKREL

-887 FGDSAT
+887 FSDSAT

-905 VLNNMSDSLADFVL
+905 ALNNMSDSLADFVL

-959 ASGGSDAGGGPGGLF
+959 ASGGGDAGGGPGGLF

-988 KGIVHGGEFV
+988 KGVVHGGEFV

-1023 SGGFVGSLAGKMPSA
+1023 SGGFVGSLAGKVPST

-1046 GVNITVVNQI
+1046 GVNITVLNQI
-1056 TVTGNGDAVLV
+1056 TVTGNGDAVLA
-1067 QAMKEAAQQG
+1067 QAMKEAAEQG
-1077 TDAGAQKARAMIL
+1077 TEAGAQKARAIIL

>member
-27 QHQTERFNQS
+27 QHQTERFNQN
-37 VRLSLQSI
+37 VRVSLQSI

-51 MASQTARSA
+51 MASQTAKSA
-60 MSFANFAKVV
+60 SSFANFAKVV
-70 TGALSINQV
+70 TGALSVKQV
-79 INYADSWTDLQNR
+79 INYADGWTDLQNR
-92 MKLVTNS
+92 LKLVTDS
-99 TEALNKATNDV
+99 TQALNRATNDV

-154 AVSLSGTSAAAAA
+154 AVSLSGTSAASAAM
-167 TGLTQF
+167 GLTQF

-208 MGELKQRAQDGETS
+208 MGDLKKKAQDGEMA

-261 FVGEANQSIGA
+261 FVGEANQSTGA
-272 TQLLTTGLAGLSNNL
+272 TQLLTTGLSGLSNNL

-293 VEAVAVTALV
+293 VETIAVTALV

-325 AALRSAEANSFAAAS
+325 AALRSAEANSFAATS
-340 ASRKAWADKESAIS
+340 ASRKAWADKEAAIS

-368 TAAEAYAL
+368 TVAEAYAL

-406 LTAARRQATVA
+406 LTAARRQATIA

-423 VLAFTGGPVG
+423 ALAFTGGPVG
-433 LALTAITAVGIGVYE
+433 LALTAITAIGIGVYE

-469 STEALKAMNNQA
+469 STDALKAMGNEM
-481 LLTNLSKLSA
+481 LLSNLSKMSTGINAGMEKIDELKQSITSLQNLSKYN
-491 GIDAE
+491 AE
-496 IEKVEESVEKA
+496 SERVFSEQGVGDLYLKRVSEAQKELDVARGDLSQQINNLMSQRSSMQSM
-507 KKLATDSKSGWSL
+507 LAMVKEKSGEQS
-520 SASSYLRYTND
+520 
-531 YEGYKEI
+531 EGYKRYARELDNIEQRINALRPI
-538 IAEQQREAKIGL
+538 IKALGM
-550 DAAMGDVV
+550 DFD
-558 SQLTVLERQRASIRQ
+558 S
-573 MLAQVEE
+573 LAQ
-580 KYGKQSEEY
+580 S
-589 QRYVSK
+589 
-595 VEEADSVVNKFR
+595 
-607 VTLKNLGFDFD
+607 
-618 ALINTTNQATNSQAN
+618 TNQAAENQAN
-633 VTVTIAKQIEDSIK
+633 VIDAITKRIDDSIE
-647 KSQRSLEKT
+647 KSQRTIK
-656 KATGE
+656 KANATGE
-661 ALAKL
+661 VLAKL

-671 LASRKV
+671 LKGRQIK
-677 TPDMQGYDK
+677 PEDKDYDK

-691 IDAQLALQSKKIKP
+691 IKAQLALQTKKT
-705 PKTPKS
+705 KTPKS
-711 SIDYAKQYTKILSD
+711 TIDYAKQYTKLLSD

-797 QFAYDRNKEVEQMQ
+797 QFAYDRGKEVEQMQ

-859 KQKIEAELQKREL
+859 KQKIQEELKKRED
-872 MKLDPVEGLNQGLSD
+872 MKSDPVEGVKQGLSD
-887 FGDSAT
+887 FSESAT
-893 NVMENVKNVTAN
+893 NVMENVKNVTTSA
-905 VLNNMSDSLADFVL
+905 LNNMSDSLADFVL
-919 TGKGSFKDFANA
+919 TGKGSFKDFANS
-931 VISDITR
+931 VISDITK

-944 VFKAIEAGTSFFMGG
+944 VFKAIEAGGQAMGFNMG
-959 ASGGSDAGGGPGGLF
+959 WMSNGH

-988 KGIVHGGEFV
+988 KGVVHGGEFV
-998 FTKEATAKLGIGNL
+998 FTKEATAKLGVGNL
-1012 YRLMN
+1012 YRLMH
-1017 STQGYA
+1017 SAQGYA
-1023 SGGFVGSLAGKMPSA
+1023 SGGFVGSLAGNVPST

-1056 TVTGNGDAVLV
+1056 TVTGNGDAVLA

-1077 TDAGAQKARAMIL
+1077 TDAGAQKARAIIL